1 MRTVGIKPAIRPM
14 PDKEAVHQL
23 LIRRWNDD
31 CIIFGGRAYTSR
43 DFEAHG
49 AYDAEGTLL
58 ALALWTMRGK
68 VALLGAVDSIVPGAG
83 ASSALIAFV
92 RHEARARGAVR
103 LRAVTTNDNTVALV
117 YYQRQGF
124 RLDTLFVGSVDAFR
138 GRDNP
143 NFRHVGFN
151 GLAVRDTLEL
161 EMEL

>member
-1 MRTVGIKPAIRPM
+1 VRIVDIKPAIRPM

-23 LIRRWNDD
+23 LLRRWNDD
-31 CIIFGGRAYTSR
+31 CVIFGGRAYTSR
-43 DFEAHG
+43 DFQADG
-49 AYDAEGTLL
+49 AYAEDGALL
-58 ALALWTMRGK
+58 ALALWAMRGK
-68 VALLGAVDSIVPGAG
+68 VALLGAVDSIVPGSG
-83 ASSALIAFV
+83 AASALIAFV
-92 RHEARARGAVR
+92 CQEARARGATK

-143 NFRHVGFN
+143 NFRRIGFN
-151 GLAVRDTLEL
+151 GLPVRDTLEL